1 MTHLIK
7 TAFCILRKRLEYK
20 TLWKCKVGGHLLF
33 VPPEQAQ
40 VLLGQKEKA
49 IKVLVA

>member
-20 TLWKCKVGGHLLF
+20 TLCKVGGHLLF